1 MRVKFEILSDDSVDE
16 VDSDYDGREY
26 IKVKRE
32 DNKLIVVVT
41 VPLEEIQNGDL
52 Y

>member
-1 MRVKFEILSDDSVDE
+1 MRVKFEILADDSVSE
-16 VDSDYDGREY
+16 VDSDYDGKEY
-26 IKVKRE
+26 IKVKKE